1 MATQAA
7 TRQCHDSEMERG
19 AHAMLQRPP
28 SRHAAALKTAS
39 HHALWRRSLIWSLC
53 LLMAL
58 GGGPLPAVAQ
68 ERAAETSAVRLPSLG
83 ESASDDL
90 SVGAERR
97 LGEQIMREARRDP
110 DLLDDPVLQDYL
122 WSVFNPLVAAARK
135 LGHIDADIDT
145 AFAWEA
151 FLVRDRSV
159 NAFALPGGYVGVH
172 LGLIAI
178 TTTSDQL
185 ASVLAHEIT
194 HVTQRHIARSIA
206 PQQRASIVAIA
217 GLILGLIAA
226 SRSNNVDVA
235 NAAIY
240 GSQGAAIQSQL
251 NYSRDAEREADRI
264 GYAVLS
270 AAGFAPRGMAAMFE
284 RLDAASRLSDNG
296 SFPYLRSHPLTTD
309 RISEARSRTLFAPGA
324 ASVPSLQHSLMQ
336 MRSRVLMAEG
346 AQGLQRIN
354 GSTASVVRADRIT
367 ALYGGALAASLQN
380 NHAQARAMADQAW
393 QLAAAMA
400 PREPEAE
407 RGLRLLQAQVA
418 LAQGDAAAAMLALDA
433 LPSLPTPANSANIHE
448 RPALLLRAQ
457 ASLALQRS
465 NPGAPTVALRSST
478 EALQTW
484 LSEHAQDAAAWEL
497 AASCSEALGLKL
509 RAMRAA
515 AEARFVVG
523 DLPGAID
530 RLRAAQQVS
539 RAGGNVGGNA
549 GGAASVNAGAGQ
561 DFIEA
566 SVIDARLRSI
576 VALRRQLQ
584 LEARGD
590 TRTENRGGNRP
601 GDEPPLRPT
610 N

>member
-1 MATQAA
+1 MSLGAWQA
-7 TRQCHDSEMERG
+7 
-19 AHAMLQRPP
+19 P
-28 SRHAAALKTAS
+28 AAAQD
-39 HHALWRRSLIWSLC
+39 RI
-53 LLMAL
+53 
-58 GGGPLPAVAQ
+58 
-68 ERAAETSAVRLPSLG
+68 AETSAVRLPSLG
-83 ESASDDL
+83 EAASEDL

-110 DLLDDPVLQDYL
+110 DLLDDAVLQDYL

-135 LGHIDADIDT
+135 LGHIDADIDN

-264 GYAVLS
+264 GFAVLS
-270 AAGFAPRGMAAMFE
+270 AAGYAPGGMAAMFE

-309 RISEARSRTLFAPGA
+309 RIGEARSRTLFAPGTP
-324 ASVPSLQHSLMQ
+324 SLPSLQHTLMQ
-336 MRSRVLMAEG
+336 MRSRVLMADG
-346 AQGLQRIN
+346 AQGLQRIS
-354 GSTASVVRADRIT
+354 GSSASVVRTDRIA

-380 NHAQARAMADQAW
+380 NHVQARTLAEQAW
-393 QLAAAMA
+393 QLASALA
-400 PREPEAE
+400 PREPDAE
-407 RGLRLLQAQVA
+407 RSLRLLQAQIS
-418 LAQGDAAAAMLALDA
+418 LAQGDATSALQALDELPA
-433 LPSLPTPANSANIHE
+433 LPTSATSANIHE

-457 ASLALQRS
+457 ALLDLQRAQ
-465 NPGAPTVALRSST
+465 PKAPTAALRAST

-484 LSEHAQDAAAWEL
+484 LAEHGQDAAAWEL
-497 AASCSEALGLKL
+497 AASTSDALGLKL
-509 RAMRAA
+509 RALRAA
-515 AEARFVVG
+515 AEARFVLG

-539 RAGGNVGGNA
+539 RTP
-549 GGAASVNAGAGQ
+549 AGQ

-566 SVIDARLRSI
+566 SVIDSRLRSI

-584 LEARGD
+584 LEARGEG
-590 TRTENRGGNRP
+590 RTEGRSGKAP
-601 GDEPPLRPT
+601 GDEPQLQPT
-610 N
+610 QTH

>member
-1 MATQAA
+1 LSVLMSLGAWQAPA
-7 TRQCHDSEMERG
+7 FAQDRVAEP
-19 AHAMLQRPP
+19 AP
-28 SRHAAALKTAS
+28 S
-39 HHALWRRSLIWSLC
+39 
-53 LLMAL
+53 
-58 GGGPLPAVAQ
+58 
-68 ERAAETSAVRLPSLG
+68 TSAVRLPSLG
-83 ESASDDL
+83 ESASEDL

-110 DLLDDPVLQDYL
+110 DLLDDAVLQDYL

-135 LGHIDADIDT
+135 LGHIDADIDS

-178 TTTSDQL
+178 TTTGDQL

-270 AAGFAPRGMAAMFE
+270 AAGYSPQGMAAMFE

-324 ASVPSLQHSLMQ
+324 ASLPSLQHTLMQ
-336 MRSRVLMAEG
+336 MRSRVLMADG
-346 AQGLQRIN
+346 AQGLQRIS
-354 GSTASVVRADRIT
+354 GSSASVVRVDRVA

-380 NHAQARAMADQAW
+380 NHAQANTLADQAW
-393 QLAAAMA
+393 QLASAMT
-400 PREPEAE
+400 PREPDAE
-407 RGLRLLQAQVA
+407 RSLRLLQAQVRLARGDAPSALQALDELPTLPA
-418 LAQGDAAAAMLALDA
+418 LA
-433 LPSLPTPANSANIHE
+433 TSANMHE
-448 RPALLLRAQ
+448 RPALLLRTQ
-457 ASLALQRS
+457 ALLNLQRA
-465 NPGAPTVALRSST
+465 NPKAPTMALRAST

-484 LSEHAQDAAAWEL
+484 LSEHGQDAAAWEL
-497 AASCSEALGLKL
+497 AASSSEALGLKL

-530 RLRAAQQVS
+530 RLRAAQQLS
-539 RAGGNVGGNA
+539 RGDAGTP
-549 GGAASVNAGAGQ
+549 AGQ

-584 LEARGD
+584 LEARGEG
-590 TRTENRGGNRP
+590 RSEGRSSKAP
-601 GDEPPLRPT
+601 GDEPQWRST
-610 N
+610 MTD